1 MDFEEEKKSK
11 KLIEILVIAAMIVA
25 EDRID
30 SSFT

>member
-1 MDFEEEKKSK
+1 MDFEEENKSK
-11 KLIEILVIAAMIVA
+11 RLIEILVIVAMIVA